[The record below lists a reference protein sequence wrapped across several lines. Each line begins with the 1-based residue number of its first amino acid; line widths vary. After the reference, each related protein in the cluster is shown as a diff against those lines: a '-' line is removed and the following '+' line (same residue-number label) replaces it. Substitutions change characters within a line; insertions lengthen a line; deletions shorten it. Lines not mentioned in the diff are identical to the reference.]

1 MLQHAVISRGVLQ
14 HALWPRQ
21 GDNPPWAPSVAQW
34 QSERNRAVAA
44 ESNYSDLYMA
54 ARDALGLLR
63 GAGADPTLRRWAVER
78 ASMALEDAG
87 VVLLE
92 ERSPSV

>member
-21 GDNPPWAPSVAQW
+21 GDNYWAPSVEQW
-34 QSERNRAVAA
+34 QIERNRALAA
-44 ESNYSDLYMA
+44 ERNYSDLYMA
-54 ARDALGLLR
+54 ARDALALLR

-78 ASMALEDAG
+78 ASMALADAG
-87 VVLLE
+87 VVPSE

>member
-21 GDNPPWAPSVAQW
+21 GDNPPWEPSVAQW
-34 QSERNRAVAA
+34 QVERNRALAA
-44 ESNYSDLYMA
+44 ERNYSDLYMA
-54 ARDALGLLR
+54 ARDVLDLLR

>member
-34 QSERNRAVAA
+34 QVERNRALAA

-54 ARDALGLLR
+54 ARDALELLR
-63 GAGADPTLRRWAVER
+63 GGAVALAER
-78 ASMALEDAG
+78 ALADAG
-87 VVLLE
+87 VVPIAE
-92 ERSPSV
+92 ERSPSD